1 MRAWGNFFCPLSGGA
16 DSSSCYQF
24 TCFPSTKVQIL
35 TPEGLRARAATSA
48 RSLAALTGSLLHQF
62 TCCAS
67 TKVPILT
74 YFCPLSGDADSSS
87 VVAIA
92 GSLLH
97 QFTCF
102 PSTKVQQHMLLAYEC
117 DDDGHEGGNDRVDHC

>member
-1 MRAWGNFFCPLSGGA
+1 ML
-16 DSSSCYQF
+16 
-24 TCFPSTKVQIL
+24 
-35 TPEGLRARAATSA
+35 
-48 RSLAALTGSLLHQF
+48 LAYE
-62 TCCAS
+62 C
-67 TKVPILT
+67 
-74 YFCPLSGDADSSS
+74 DDSSS

-102 PSTKVQQHMLLAYEC
+102 PSIKVQQHMLLAYECDDDGRERERERERLYKYNICIAYEC